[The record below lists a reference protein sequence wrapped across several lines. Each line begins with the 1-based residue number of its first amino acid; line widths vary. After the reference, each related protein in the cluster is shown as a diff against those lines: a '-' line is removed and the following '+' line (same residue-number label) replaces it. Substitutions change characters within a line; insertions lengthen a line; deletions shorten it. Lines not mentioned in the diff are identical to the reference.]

1 MASAPQ
7 SAVPAFASPPSKPVD
22 ILSSQT
28 SQLYSNLHPILL
40 SSILAFSF
48 KTLVHDPVNTLLGLA
63 PTIAILQA
71 LYCVICLPSTG
82 QTPPPVRKPGEKKKP
97 QKAGQDIWAKIVPA
111 FLSLTLTLFLSAPLF
126 FLLAILFGA
135 PLTSHL
141 LHTLFLALHL
151 ALLTTPQL
159 YYAHGLEA
167 PKWMHLVSLQLP
179 VDEVLGMSLGAC
191 VGAWVG
197 AIPIPLDWDREWQKW
212 PVTVVVGMYAGAVLG
227 KLLGGIY
234 SYLIANPLTRFEHVH
249 ILNHIP
255 LSHPLTRTCKQ
266 LRHECTL
273 FPRPTRAQDFAQTKY
288 LHVTV
293 RDFDFTR
300 FLEWFE
306 EVQDYQGKWW
316 RSERFAP
323 TLRRVEFTVELG
335 SSRLP
340 PSSSSEEMVVGVAE
354 RGDWMGRFEVGIEG
368 MLNRPKKLL
377 GCAAG
382 PGLVVVEFRIL
393 FNWNVWSVEDAERM
407 YGFVHGSDRIGG
419 PERYRL
425 RMAILRALNERR
437 RVLGLEVQ
445 REREEFGTHWKRGR
459 SCKGARRV
467 REGDEDEMIRVG
479 DLGEEGEE
487 EEVEE
492 EEVEEE
498 EVEEEEEEEEEEGQE
513 EGKGEDNLPAFDGM
527 EAEEEELVVR
537 ELDGAKV
544 KLARKSRSPEILGSD
559 NED

>member
-1 MASAPQ
+1 MSTFLYLHPLTLLGTYLDLVIISPPISFPPTAMASAPQ
-7 SAVPAFASPPSKPVD
+7 SAVPAFASPPSKPVE

-191 VGAWVG
+191 VGAWAG

-212 PVTVVVGMYAGAVLG
+212 PVTVVVGMYGGAVLG
-227 KLLGGIY
+227 KLLGGWVFKGRKI
-234 SYLIANPLTRFEHVH
+234 
-249 ILNHIP
+249 
-255 LSHPLTRTCKQ
+255 K
-266 LRHECTL
+266 
-273 FPRPTRAQDFAQTKY
+273 
-288 LHVTV
+288 
-293 RDFDFTR
+293 
-300 FLEWFE
+300 
-306 EVQDYQGKWW
+306 
-316 RSERFAP
+316 
-323 TLRRVEFTVELG
+323 
-335 SSRLP
+335 
-340 PSSSSEEMVVGVAE
+340 MV
-354 RGDWMGRFEVGIEG
+354 
-368 MLNRPKKLL
+368 
-377 GCAAG
+377 
-382 PGLVVVEFRIL
+382 
-393 FNWNVWSVEDAERM
+393 
-407 YGFVHGSDRIGG
+407 
-419 PERYRL
+419 
-425 RMAILRALNERR
+425 
-437 RVLGLEVQ
+437 
-445 REREEFGTHWKRGR
+445 
-459 SCKGARRV
+459 
-467 REGDEDEMIRVG
+467 
-479 DLGEEGEE
+479 
-487 EEVEE
+487 
-492 EEVEEE
+492 
-498 EVEEEEEEEEEEGQE
+498 
-513 EGKGEDNLPAFDGM
+513 
-527 EAEEEELVVR
+527 
-537 ELDGAKV
+537 
-544 KLARKSRSPEILGSD
+544 
-559 NED
+559 

>member
-40 SSILAFSF
+40 FSILAFSF

-167 PKWMHLVSLQLP
+167 PKWLQLVSLQLP

-212 PVTVVVGMYAGAVLG
+212 PVTVVVGMYGGAVLG
-227 KLLGGIY
+227 KLLGGWVFKGRKI
-234 SYLIANPLTRFEHVH
+234 
-249 ILNHIP
+249 
-255 LSHPLTRTCKQ
+255 K
-266 LRHECTL
+266 
-273 FPRPTRAQDFAQTKY
+273 
-288 LHVTV
+288 
-293 RDFDFTR
+293 
-300 FLEWFE
+300 
-306 EVQDYQGKWW
+306 
-316 RSERFAP
+316 
-323 TLRRVEFTVELG
+323 
-335 SSRLP
+335 
-340 PSSSSEEMVVGVAE
+340 MV
-354 RGDWMGRFEVGIEG
+354 
-368 MLNRPKKLL
+368 
-377 GCAAG
+377 
-382 PGLVVVEFRIL
+382 
-393 FNWNVWSVEDAERM
+393 
-407 YGFVHGSDRIGG
+407 
-419 PERYRL
+419 
-425 RMAILRALNERR
+425 
-437 RVLGLEVQ
+437 
-445 REREEFGTHWKRGR
+445 
-459 SCKGARRV
+459 
-467 REGDEDEMIRVG
+467 
-479 DLGEEGEE
+479 
-487 EEVEE
+487 
-492 EEVEEE
+492 
-498 EVEEEEEEEEEEGQE
+498 
-513 EGKGEDNLPAFDGM
+513 
-527 EAEEEELVVR
+527 
-537 ELDGAKV
+537 
-544 KLARKSRSPEILGSD
+544 
-559 NED
+559 